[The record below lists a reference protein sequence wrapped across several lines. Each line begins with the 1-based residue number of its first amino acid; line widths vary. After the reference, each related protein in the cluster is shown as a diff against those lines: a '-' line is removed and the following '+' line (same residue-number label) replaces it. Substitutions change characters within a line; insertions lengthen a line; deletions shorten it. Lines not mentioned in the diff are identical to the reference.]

1 MVAARSLD
9 LEQAR
14 RLERAMISV
23 RWFGVAFGLF
33 QVWQS
38 RGATPEP
45 PGAVT
50 ARGFV
55 LAVTLLIGNVVVL
68 VFTARAREVSRLRTI
83 GLGAFCLDIAVCT
96 GFIWD
101 YSFTWRDNTW
111 ILGYILPLEGA
122 LRFQLRGALTAA
134 ALFAGSESLR
144 EIYLAATLRHYHPEL
159 SSVTFRAGVGV
170 IIATVAGVM
179 ARSLAKEAD
188 KAQDRALHA
197 EESARREGAARR
209 EVDLFHAAVLAG
221 VSAEDLDDSL
231 QSMAEAIG
239 QKLGFE
245 VCTILLSTDVDDG
258 LRPVGVYGVPPSV
271 REKTVHA
278 GQGLIGTVFGTGRP
292 LLARDVH
299 ALADHVELDPRVR
312 AKAAAPLRAD
322 GEVIGVLDVETW
334 GQFQE
339 PEATLDLLSELDRMK
354 SDFVAITSH
363 ELRTPLTAIRG
374 FVKTMMR
381 NADRLTPADMQDFL
395 QIVDRQSH
403 RLARLV
409 EDLLMAS
416 KIEAGELSIAPEP
429 VAPVS
434 FLGNLLASFGEN
446 ADRIKLQMNGDAP
459 DMVVVDP
466 YRVEQI
472 LRNLLHNAMKFSPPG
487 SDIILDINDFDQTTR
502 GPWEW
507 DVKRMTA
514 SIVLASRINSAH
526 PGVGYG
532 YELDAIAASVI
543 GGASLMGGRG
553 SVSGAII
560 GAIIMATI
568 RFGLNV
574 LGMSP
579 FLQQIAVGAIL
590 IAAVFLDNLR
600 LKHEARISKARF
612 HR

>member
-1 MVAARSLD
+1 
-9 LEQAR
+9 
-14 RLERAMISV
+14 MISV

-339 PEATLDLLSELDRMK
+339 PEATLDLLTRLAGQISMVVHNARLRARQKETLDRLSELDRMK

-487 SDIILDINDFDQTTR
+487 SDIIL
-502 GPWEW
+502 G
-507 DVKRMTA
+507 
-514 SIVLASRINSAH
+514 AH
-526 PGVGYG
+526 FADHAVVMNVTDHGVG
-532 YELDAIAASVI
+532 IASDEQALVFERFHQSQDPMTREAE
-543 GGASLMGGRG
+543 GAGLGLYITKRLVEAMGGTIELRSRLGEG
-553 SVSGAII
+553 STFTVCIPLTDAPGRA
-560 GAIIMATI
+560 AAET
-568 RFGLNV
+568 
-574 LGMSP
+574 
-579 FLQQIAVGAIL
+579 AV
-590 IAAVFLDNLR
+590 VHTD
-600 LKHEARISKARF
+600 
-612 HR
+612 